1 MTGRVSNTALLILV
15 FTYIHVYSWY
25 SRDSST
31 REGLAAGRGW
41 KKFNTQGERIEGMT
55 NYYMCG
61 AVLLVVAYVFRVE
74 LKKIGEVG
82 HGLAMEFNSGYL
94 SDEEEEGDKKD

>member
-1 MTGRVSNTALLILV
+1 
-15 FTYIHVYSWY
+15 
-25 SRDSST
+25 
-31 REGLAAGRGW
+31 
-41 KKFNTQGERIEGMT
+41 MT